1 MNSLPRHPSST
12 TPILLLVLCLGQVA
26 FLTDAFVMPRS
37 HGVTTSDYHLAND
50 NNNNDRKSRT
60 LGVLYSK
67 NSDRARMEREL
78 EKAMGDDWRLF
89 RARLV
94 ALEKAEETRGNSDHS
109 ANKKN
114 KGSDGGDSS
123 SSGKDDGSLEKQG
136 QLGDLFGAAI
146 SSIFGSG
153 QETKKTTLLRGNSI
167 GIPRTEDLLYQ
178 DPFVSAAE
186 LPIHMKPKSRV
197 SAHRWAH
204 QIPHIEQ
211 GCVLVANEKLGGVF
225 HQTVVLIVD
234 HHEKSGTTGVVINRY
249 VRTLDRSAT
258 RLVGTIR
265 DFSLFF
271 FLFFCGIQSSFWK
284 LE

>member
-1 MNSLPRHPSST
+1 MTLISRRRVVANASCWLCC
-12 TPILLLVLCLGQVA
+12 LLLLSLATLCS
-26 FLTDAFVMPRS
+26 AFVVPPTASSRVIS
-37 HGVTTSDYHLAND
+37 HEDSKLTSG
-50 NNNNDRKSRT
+50 T
-60 LGVLYSK
+60 VVLKSK

-94 ALEKAEETRGNSDHS
+94 AQERADEAKSSSSADKETSIRGS
-109 ANKKN
+109 ANKKE
-114 KGSDGGDSS
+114 SEASS
-123 SSGKDDGSLEKQG
+123 SSSAARDEAPSTLEKQG

-146 SSIFGSG
+146 SSIFGAG
-153 QETKKTTLLRGNSI
+153 QDSKKAALLRGNSI
-167 GIPRTEDLLYQ
+167 GIPQTDDLLYQ

-186 LPIHMKPKSRV
+186 LPIHMKPKGHV

-204 QIPHIEQ
+204 PIPHIEQ

-249 VRTLDRSAT
+249 VLKAGRKYISYIYFVLTILIFAT
-258 RLVGTIR
+258 DHYRET
-265 DFSLFF
+265 
-271 FLFFCGIQSSFWK
+271 
-284 LE
+284 